1 MPATS
6 PTACA
11 APHRLRAVLFVALAS
26 SLLLISSCGADAPIR
41 LGFSGTLTGT
51 YADLGV
57 QGRNGATLAVEDLNA
72 RGGVAGRQI
81 RLLVEDDLGTPEGAV
96 AADARLRK
104 EGVVAIIGHMT
115 SGLSAAAL
123 PEAERAHR
131 ALFSPSSSSPA
142 FTGKAD
148 VFFRTAPSSLDEAAA
163 LAAYIRGTRGA
174 TRTHIVLDSD
184 NAAYTEPFAD
194 SFARSFTDGGGTVVG
209 RWSFPSRMAPD
220 FDALAQKLD
229 GGSET
234 CLLILASSR
243 DTAAMVQAVRRRGL
257 RVLLAGS
264 GWARTG
270 DLPKY
275 GGKTVEGMIFSGPF
289 DKDNKDPEFLDFR
302 SSYLQRFGSEPN
314 FAAVYAYEAVLFL
327 AKGLEQA
334 KDDPDRLIAV
344 LPGMRIKGLLGE
356 LGLDPYGDIKRPS
369 YIEEVQNQEFKI
381 IEVINQ

>member
-1 MPATS
+1 
-6 PTACA
+6 
-11 APHRLRAVLFVALAS
+11 
-26 SLLLISSCGADAPIR
+26 
-41 LGFSGTLTGT
+41 
-51 YADLGV
+51 
-57 QGRNGATLAVEDLNA
+57 
-72 RGGVAGRQI
+72 
-81 RLLVEDDLGTPEGAV
+81 
-96 AADARLRK
+96 
-104 EGVVAIIGHMT
+104 
-115 SGLSAAAL
+115 
-123 PEAERAHR
+123 
-131 ALFSPSSSSPA
+131 
-142 FTGKAD
+142 
-148 VFFRTAPSSLDEAAA
+148 
-163 LAAYIRGTRGA
+163 
-174 TRTHIVLDSD
+174 
-184 NAAYTEPFAD
+184 
-194 SFARSFTDGGGTVVG
+194 
-209 RWSFPSRMAPD
+209 
-220 FDALAQKLD
+220 
-229 GGSET
+229 
-234 CLLILASSR
+234 
-243 DTAAMVQAVRRRGL
+243 MVQAVRRRGL